1 MQIKTILVATD
12 FSEDANS
19 ALDYAV
25 EFSKVFESKLRLIH
39 AYHVDTP
46 AVYGGFDSAL
56 MIPQDILEPIRQGA
70 EASIEAQVKQLAATG
85 VDVKGRAVKENAVSA
100 ILEEAERLSA
110 DLIVMGTRGLTGL
123 KHVLVGSTAERT
135 VRLAQCP
142 VVTVKAKS

>member
-19 ALDYAV
+19 ARDYAV
-25 EFSKVFESKLRLIH
+25 EFSKVFESRLRLIH

-46 AVYGGFDSAL
+46 AVYGSFDGGL
-56 MIPQDILEPIRQGA
+56 MIPQDILEPIRRGA
-70 EASIEAQVKQLAATG
+70 EASIEVQVKELAAAG
-85 VDVKGRAVKENAVSA
+85 LDVEGRAVNKNAVSA
-100 ILEEAERLSA
+100 ILEEAEQLSA